1 MATSAPS
8 SSGMRP
14 ANGLC
19 SSRRMSSN
27 TTPPTTPHGTTVGDA
42 WRTEGSIGLGK
53 WDGST
58 EGEMFHVVLAIW
70 FLHIVVVYIYIYT
83 QYTRISICR
92 TTFIFYLFLCLFL
105 LLYLPITKSLP
116 LICAPIFFHPPTPA
130 VKRTW
135 AMGQGQGE
143 ACRVLE

>member
-1 MATSAPS
+1 MPEGLRVQLGWVN
-8 SSGMRP
+8 GMVQLR
-14 ANGLC
+14 AKC
-19 SSRRMSSN
+19 FM
-27 TTPPTTPHGTTVGDA
+27 
-42 WRTEGSIGLGK
+42 
-53 WDGST
+53 
-58 EGEMFHVVLAIW
+58 W
-70 FLHIVVVYIYIYT
+70 FLPFDSYILLLFIYIYT